1 MCGNNSPP
9 PSCSELDCAAADVVD
24 LGGGRCSF
32 TECGRGGGGE
42 SLALNWGGGGGG
54 GPGGH
59 RVGTGPREQLSRQF
73 YSTPIFTLP
82 SVSNVC
88 MIICELWVTI

>member
-1 MCGNNSPP
+1 MLLTWG
-9 PSCSELDCAAADVVD
+9 EEGAASLSVEE
-24 LGGGRCSF
+24 G
-32 TECGRGGGGE
+32 EGGE

-82 SVSNVC
+82 SVNNVC
-88 MIICELWVTI
+88 MITCELWVTI